1 MRRLERYLSAAF
13 GGRGAALLFMLLC
26 VVLDTVS
33 KFSDFRRIPLLCLS
47 EEALLYTD
55 VSKFVLGKKLSFV
68 LY

>member
-13 GGRGAALLFMLLC
+13 GGRGAALLFILLC

-33 KFSDFRRIPLLCLS
+33 KFSDFRRIPLPCLS
-47 EEALLYTD
+47 EEALFYAD
-55 VSKFVLGKKLSFV
+55 VSKFVLGKSRRSM